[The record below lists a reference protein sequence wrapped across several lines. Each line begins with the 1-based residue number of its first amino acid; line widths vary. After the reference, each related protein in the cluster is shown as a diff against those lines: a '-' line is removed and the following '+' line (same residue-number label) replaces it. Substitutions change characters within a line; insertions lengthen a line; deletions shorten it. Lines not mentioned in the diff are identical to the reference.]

1 MVSLHG
7 ITIFLNHKLI
17 RINKMSTD
25 KPLKGMRV
33 IEMGQLIAG
42 PFTGSI
48 LGYFGAE
55 IIKIEPITGDPVRY
69 WRLTENNT
77 SYWWHSVSRNKKS
90 ITLNLKSEEGIQ
102 IAKDLI
108 LKSDVLIENFRPGTL
123 EKWGIGPAELEKENP
138 GLITARISGYGQT
151 GPRSHLPGYASVCEG
166 FGGFR
171 YVNGF
176 PDRPPVRPNLSI
188 GDTLAGL
195 HAAMG
200 VLLAY
205 IQREKD
211 PNNKGQ
217 VVDTAIYES
226 VFNLMEAVVPEYS
239 GCGAIR
245 EPSGSTITGIVPTN
259 TYVTSDDKHVII
271 GGNGDSI
278 FKRLMKA
285 IDQPGM
291 AADER
296 FEDNIGRVEHE
307 KELDAAI
314 EKWTSEHTSEEV
326 LSIMDEVSVPAG
338 PIYSVE
344 DMMKDEHYIAR
355 GMFEEVEANGR
366 PLKIPAMLP
375 ILTETPGGTDWSGP
389 ELSQHTNE
397 ILSELLGKNAEEIKK
412 LNEGG
417 VI

>member
-1 MVSLHG
+1 M
-7 ITIFLNHKLI
+7 
-17 RINKMSTD
+17 NKASQD
-25 KPLKGMRV
+25 KPLSGMRV

-42 PFTGSI
+42 PFTGSV

-55 IIKIEPITGDPVRY
+55 VIKIEPITGDPVRY

-90 ITLNLKSEEGIQ
+90 ITLNLKSDEGRQ

-108 LKSDVLIENFRPGTL
+108 LKSDVLIENFKPGTL
-123 EKWGIGPAELEKENP
+123 ERWGMSPDDLKKDNP
-138 GLITARISGYGQT
+138 GLISARISGYGQT

-166 FGGFR
+166 YGGFR

-200 VLLAY
+200 VMLAY

-211 PNNKGQ
+211 PDGKGQ

-259 TYVTSDDKHVII
+259 TYLTSDDKHVII

-278 FKRLMKA
+278 FKRLMIA
-285 IDQPGM
+285 IGRPDM
-291 AADER
+291 AEDPR
-296 FEDNIGRVEHE
+296 FEHNQGRVENE
-307 KELDAAI
+307 KEIDAAI
-314 EKWTSEHTSEEV
+314 EKWTREHTSDEV
-326 LSIMDEVSVPAG
+326 LTTMDEVSVPAG
-338 PIYSVE
+338 PILSVE
-344 DMMKDEHYIAR
+344 DMMNDEHYIAR
-355 GMFEEVEANGR
+355 GMFQEVEANGR
-366 PLKIPAMLP
+366 TLHIPAMLP
-375 ILTETPGGTDWSGP
+375 ILTETPGSTEWPGP
-389 ELSQHTNE
+389 ELSEHTE
-397 ILSELLGKNAEEIKK
+397 EVLTELLGKDEGEITQ
-412 LNEGG
+412 LREDG
-417 VI
+417 VV

>member
-1 MVSLHG
+1 M
-7 ITIFLNHKLI
+7 
-17 RINKMSTD
+17 NKASQD
-25 KPLKGMRV
+25 KPLSGMRV

-42 PFTGSI
+42 PFTGSV

-55 IIKIEPITGDPVRY
+55 VIKIEPITGDPVRY

-90 ITLNLKSEEGIQ
+90 ITLNLKSDEGRQ

-108 LKSDVLIENFRPGTL
+108 LKSDVLIENFKPGTL
-123 EKWGIGPAELEKENP
+123 ERWGMSPDDLKKDNP
-138 GLITARISGYGQT
+138 GLISARISGYGQT

-166 FGGFR
+166 YGGFR

-200 VLLAY
+200 VMLAY

-211 PNNKGQ
+211 PNGKGQ

-259 TYVTSDDKHVII
+259 TYLTSDDKHVII

-278 FKRLMKA
+278 FKRLMIA
-285 IDQPGM
+285 IGRPDM
-291 AADER
+291 AEDPR
-296 FEDNIGRVEHE
+296 FEHNQGRVENE
-307 KELDAAI
+307 KEIDAAI
-314 EKWTSEHTSEEV
+314 EKWTREHTSDEI
-326 LSIMDEVSVPAG
+326 LTTMDEVSVPAG
-338 PIYSVE
+338 PILSVE
-344 DMMKDEHYIAR
+344 DMMNDEHYIAR
-355 GMFEEVEANGR
+355 GMFQEVEANGR
-366 PLKIPAMLP
+366 TLHIPAMLP
-375 ILTETPGGTDWSGP
+375 ILTETPGSTEWPGP
-389 ELSQHTNE
+389 ELSEHTE
-397 ILSELLGKNAEEIKK
+397 EVLTCLLYTSPSPRD
-412 LNEGG
+412 
-417 VI
+417 

>member
-1 MVSLHG
+1 
-7 ITIFLNHKLI
+7 
-17 RINKMSTD
+17 MSTD

-42 PFTGSI
+42 PFTGSV

-55 IIKIEPITGDPVRY
+55 VIKIEPITGDPVRY

-90 ITLNLKSEEGIQ
+90 VTLNLKSEEGIQ

-108 LKSDVLIENFRPGTL
+108 LKSDVLIENFKPGTL

-259 TYVTSDDKHVII
+259 TYVTSDNKHVII

-285 IDQPGM
+285 IDQPKM

-296 FEDNIGRVEHE
+296 FEDNMGRVEHE
-307 KELDAAI
+307 KEIDAAI

-397 ILSELLGKNAEEIKK
+397 VLSELLGKNAEEIKK

>member
-1 MVSLHG
+1 M
-7 ITIFLNHKLI
+7 
-17 RINKMSTD
+17 NKASQD
-25 KPLKGMRV
+25 KPLSGMRV

-42 PFTGSI
+42 PFTGSV

-55 IIKIEPITGDPVRY
+55 VIKIEPITGDPVRY

-90 ITLNLKSEEGIQ
+90 ITLNLKSDEGRQ

-108 LKSDVLIENFRPGTL
+108 LKSDVLIENFKPGTL
-123 EKWGIGPAELEKENP
+123 EKWGMSPDDLKKDNP
-138 GLITARISGYGQT
+138 GLISARISGYGQT

-166 FGGFR
+166 YGGFR

-200 VLLAY
+200 VMLAY

-211 PNNKGQ
+211 PDGKGQ
-217 VVDTAIYES
+217 VVDAAIYES
-226 VFNLMEAVVPEYS
+226 VFNMMEAVVPEYS
-239 GCGAIR
+239 GSGAIR

-259 TYVTSDDKHVII
+259 TYITSDNKHVII

-278 FKRLMKA
+278 FKRLMNA
-285 IDQPGM
+285 
-291 AADER
+291 
-296 FEDNIGRVEHE
+296 IGRPDMANDPKLEQNQGRVDNE
-307 KELDAAI
+307 KEIDAAI
-314 EKWTSEHTSEEV
+314 EKWTKDHTSDEV

-338 PIYSVE
+338 PILSVE
-344 DMMKDEHYIAR
+344 DMMNDEHYIAR
-355 GMFEEVEANGR
+355 GMFQEVEANGR
-366 PLKIPAMLP
+366 TLHIPAMLP
-375 ILTETPGGTDWSGP
+375 ILTETPGTTEWPGPALSEHTD
-389 ELSQHTNE
+389 EV
-397 ILSELLGKNAEEIKK
+397 LSELLGKDEKEITQLREK
-412 LNEGG
+412 G
-417 VI
+417 VL

>member
-1 MVSLHG
+1 M
-7 ITIFLNHKLI
+7 
-17 RINKMSTD
+17 NKASQD
-25 KPLKGMRV
+25 KPLSGMRV

-42 PFTGSI
+42 PFTGSV

-55 IIKIEPITGDPVRY
+55 VIKIEPITGDPVRY

-90 ITLNLKSEEGIQ
+90 ITLNLKSDEGRQ

-108 LKSDVLIENFRPGTL
+108 LKSDVLIENFKPGTL
-123 EKWGIGPAELEKENP
+123 EKWGMSPNDLKKDNP

-166 FGGFR
+166 YGGFR

-200 VLLAY
+200 VMLAY

-211 PNNKGQ
+211 PDGKGQ
-217 VVDTAIYES
+217 VVDAAIYES
-226 VFNLMEAVVPEYS
+226 VFNMMEAVVPEYS
-239 GCGAIR
+239 GSGAIR

-259 TYVTSDDKHVII
+259 TYITSDNKHVII

-278 FKRLMKA
+278 FKRLMNA
-285 IDQPGM
+285 
-291 AADER
+291 
-296 FEDNIGRVEHE
+296 IGRPDMANDPRLEQNQGRVDNE
-307 KELDAAI
+307 KEIDAAI
-314 EKWTSEHTSEEV
+314 EKWTKDHTSDEV

-338 PIYSVE
+338 PILSVE
-344 DMMKDEHYIAR
+344 DMMNDEHYIAR
-355 GMFEEVEANGR
+355 GMFQEVEANGR
-366 PLKIPAMLP
+366 TLHIPAMLP
-375 ILTETPGGTDWSGP
+375 ILTETPGTTEWPGPALSEHTD
-389 ELSQHTNE
+389 EV
-397 ILSELLGKNAEEIKK
+397 LSELLGKDEPEITQ
-412 LNEGG
+412 LREDG
-417 VI
+417 VL

>member
-1 MVSLHG
+1 M
-7 ITIFLNHKLI
+7 
-17 RINKMSTD
+17 NKASQD
-25 KPLKGMRV
+25 KPLSGMRV

-42 PFTGSI
+42 PFTGSV

-55 IIKIEPITGDPVRY
+55 VIKIEPITGDPVRY

-90 ITLNLKSEEGIQ
+90 ITLNLKSDEGRQ

-108 LKSDVLIENFRPGTL
+108 LKSDVLIENFKPGTL
-123 EKWGIGPAELEKENP
+123 EKWGMSPDDLKKDNP

-166 FGGFR
+166 YGGFR

-200 VLLAY
+200 VMLAY

-211 PNNKGQ
+211 PDGKGQ
-217 VVDTAIYES
+217 VVDAAIYES
-226 VFNLMEAVVPEYS
+226 VFNMMEAVVPEYS
-239 GCGAIR
+239 GSGAIR

-259 TYVTSDDKHVII
+259 TYITSDNKHVII

-278 FKRLMKA
+278 FKRLMNA
-285 IDQPGM
+285 IGRPDM
-291 AADER
+291 ANDPKLKE
-296 FEDNIGRVEHE
+296 NQGRVENE
-307 KELDAAI
+307 QEIDAAI
-314 EKWTSEHTSEEV
+314 EKWTKDHTSDEV

-338 PIYSVE
+338 PILSVE
-344 DMMKDEHYIAR
+344 DMMNDEHYIAR
-355 GMFEEVEANGR
+355 GMFQEVEANGR
-366 PLKIPAMLP
+366 TLHIPAMLP
-375 ILTETPGGTDWSGP
+375 ILTETPGTTEWPGPALSEHTD
-389 ELSQHTNE
+389 EV
-397 ILSELLGKNAEEIKK
+397 LSELLGKDEKEITQ
-412 LNEGG
+412 LREDG
-417 VI
+417 IL

>member
-1 MVSLHG
+1 MVSLRG

-151 GPRSHLPGYASVCEG
+151 GPRSAWI
-166 FGGFR
+166 R
-171 YVNGF
+171 
-176 PDRPPVRPNLSI
+176 I
-188 GDTLAGL
+188 GL
-195 HAAMG
+195 
-200 VLLAY
+200 
-205 IQREKD
+205 
-211 PNNKGQ
+211 
-217 VVDTAIYES
+217 
-226 VFNLMEAVVPEYS
+226 
-239 GCGAIR
+239 
-245 EPSGSTITGIVPTN
+245 
-259 TYVTSDDKHVII
+259 
-271 GGNGDSI
+271 
-278 FKRLMKA
+278 
-285 IDQPGM
+285 
-291 AADER
+291 
-296 FEDNIGRVEHE
+296 
-307 KELDAAI
+307 
-314 EKWTSEHTSEEV
+314 
-326 LSIMDEVSVPAG
+326 
-338 PIYSVE
+338 
-344 DMMKDEHYIAR
+344 
-355 GMFEEVEANGR
+355 
-366 PLKIPAMLP
+366 
-375 ILTETPGGTDWSGP
+375 
-389 ELSQHTNE
+389 
-397 ILSELLGKNAEEIKK
+397 
-412 LNEGG
+412 
-417 VI
+417 

>member
-1 MVSLHG
+1 M
-7 ITIFLNHKLI
+7 
-17 RINKMSTD
+17 NKAKQD
-25 KPLKGMRV
+25 KPLSGMRV

-42 PFTGSI
+42 PFTGSV

-55 IIKIEPITGDPVRY
+55 VIKIEPITGDPVRY

-90 ITLNLKSEEGIQ
+90 ITLNLKSDEGRQ

-108 LKSDVLIENFRPGTL
+108 LKSDVLIENFKPGTL
-123 EKWGIGPAELEKENP
+123 ERWGMSPDDLKKDNP
-138 GLITARISGYGQT
+138 GLISARISGYGQT
-151 GPRSHLPGYASVCEG
+151 GPRSHIPGYASVCEG
-166 FGGFR
+166 YGGFR

-200 VLLAY
+200 VMLAY

-211 PNNKGQ
+211 PDGKGQ
-217 VVDTAIYES
+217 VVDAAIYES

-259 TYVTSDDKHVII
+259 TYLTSDDKHVII

-278 FKRLMKA
+278 FKRLRIA
-285 IDQPGM
+285 IGRPDM
-291 AADER
+291 A
-296 FEDNIGRVEHE
+296 EDPRLEQNQGRVENE
-307 KELDAAI
+307 KEIDAAI
-314 EKWTSEHTSEEV
+314 EKWTREHTSDEV
-326 LSIMDEVSVPAG
+326 LTTMDEVSVPAG
-338 PIYSVE
+338 PI
-344 DMMKDEHYIAR
+344 
-355 GMFEEVEANGR
+355 
-366 PLKIPAMLP
+366 
-375 ILTETPGGTDWSGP
+375 
-389 ELSQHTNE
+389 
-397 ILSELLGKNAEEIKK
+397 
-412 LNEGG
+412 
-417 VI
+417 

>member
-1 MVSLHG
+1 M
-7 ITIFLNHKLI
+7 
-17 RINKMSTD
+17 NKASQD
-25 KPLKGMRV
+25 KPLSGMRV

-42 PFTGSI
+42 PFTGSV

-55 IIKIEPITGDPVRY
+55 VIKIEPITGDPVRY

-90 ITLNLKSEEGIQ
+90 ITLNLKSDEGRQ

-108 LKSDVLIENFRPGTL
+108 LKSDVLIENFKPGTL
-123 EKWGIGPAELEKENP
+123 ERWGMSPDDLKKDNP
-138 GLITARISGYGQT
+138 GLISARISGYGQT

-166 FGGFR
+166 YGGFR

-200 VLLAY
+200 VMLAY

-211 PNNKGQ
+211 PNGKGQ

-259 TYVTSDDKHVII
+259 TYLTSDDKHVII

-278 FKRLMKA
+278 FKRLMIA
-285 IDQPGM
+285 IGRPDM
-291 AADER
+291 A
-296 FEDNIGRVEHE
+296 EDPRLEHNQGRVENE
-307 KELDAAI
+307 KEIDAAI
-314 EKWTSEHTSEEV
+314 EKWTREHTSDEV
-326 LSIMDEVSVPAG
+326 LTTMDEVSVPAG
-338 PIYSVE
+338 PILSVE
-344 DMMKDEHYIAR
+344 DMMNDEHYIAR
-355 GMFEEVEANGR
+355 GMFQEVEANGR
-366 PLKIPAMLP
+366 TLHIPAMLP
-375 ILTETPGGTDWSGP
+375 ILTETPGSTEWPGP
-389 ELSQHTNE
+389 ELSAHTE
-397 ILSELLGKNAEEIKK
+397 EVLTELLGKDEGEITQ
-412 LNEGG
+412 LREDG
-417 VI
+417 VV

>member
-1 MVSLHG
+1 MNKVSQ
-7 ITIFLNHKLI
+7 
-17 RINKMSTD
+17 D
-25 KPLKGMRV
+25 KPLAGMRV

-42 PFTGSI
+42 PFTGSV

-55 IIKIEPITGDPVRY
+55 VIKIEPITGDPVRY

-90 ITLNLKSEEGIQ
+90 ITLNLKSDEGRQ

-108 LKSDVLIENFRPGTL
+108 IKSDVLIENFKPGTL
-123 EKWGIGPAELEKENP
+123 ERWGMSPDDLKKENP

-166 FGGFR
+166 YGGFR

-176 PDRPPVRPNLSI
+176 SDRPPVRPNLSI

-200 VLLAY
+200 VMLAY

-211 PNNKGQ
+211 PDRKGQ

-245 EPSGSTITGIVPTN
+245 EPSGSTITGIAPTN
-259 TYVTSDDKHVII
+259 TYLTSDGKHVIV

-278 FKRLMKA
+278 FKRLMVA
-285 IDQPGM
+285 IGRPDM
-291 AADER
+291 AEDPR
-296 FEDNIGRVEHE
+296 FEHNQGRVEHE
-307 KELDAAI
+307 KEIDAAI
-314 EKWTSEHTSEEV
+314 EKWTKEHTSDEI
-326 LSIMDEVSVPAG
+326 LTTMDEVSVPAG
-338 PIYSVE
+338 PILNIE
-344 DMMKDEHYIAR
+344 DMMNDEHYIAR
-355 GMFEEVEANGR
+355 GMFQEVEANGR
-366 PLKIPAMLP
+366 TLHIPAMLP
-375 ILTETPGGTDWSGP
+375 ILTETPGSTEWPGPALSEHTD
-389 ELSQHTNE
+389 EVLT
-397 ILSELLGKNAEEIKK
+397 ELLGKNQDEISQ
-412 LNEGG
+412 LRDNG
-417 VI
+417 VV

>member
-1 MVSLHG
+1 MTSV
-7 ITIFLNHKLI
+7 
-17 RINKMSTD
+17 NKNR
-25 KPLKGMRV
+25 PLDGMRV

-42 PFTGSI
+42 PFTGSV

-55 IIKIEPITGDPVRY
+55 VIKIEPPTGDPVRY

-90 ITLNLKSEEGIQ
+90 ITLNLKSDEGRQ

-108 LKSDVLIENFRPGTL
+108 LKSDVLIENFKPGTL
-123 EKWGIGPAELEKENP
+123 EKWGMSPDELKKENP

-200 VLLAY
+200 VMLAY

-211 PNNKGQ
+211 PEKKGQ
-217 VVDTAIYES
+217 VVDAAIYES
-226 VFNLMEAVVPEYS
+226 VFQMMEAVVPEYS
-239 GCGAIR
+239 GCGAVR

-278 FKRLMKA
+278 FKRLMNA
-285 IDQPGM
+285 IGRPDM
-291 AADER
+291 ADDSRYE
-296 FEDNIGRVEHE
+296 NNMGRVEHE
-307 KELDAAI
+307 KVIDAAI
-314 EKWTSEHTSEEV
+314 EEWTRKHTSDEV

-344 DMMKDEHYIAR
+344 DMINDEHYIAR
-355 GMFEEVEANGR
+355 GMFQEVEANGR
-366 PLKIPAMLP
+366 TLQIPAMLP
-375 ILTETPGGTDWSGP
+375 ILTDTPGNTEWPGP
-389 ELSQHTNE
+389 ELSEHT
-397 ILSELLGKNAEEIKK
+397 SEVLEEMLGKTAEEIEQYKSD
-412 LNEGG
+412 G
-417 VI
+417 VV

>member
-1 MVSLHG
+1 MN
-7 ITIFLNHKLI
+7 IKAQ
-17 RINKMSTD
+17 D
-25 KPLKGMRV
+25 KPLRGMRV

-42 PFTGSI
+42 PFTGSV

-55 IIKIEPITGDPVRY
+55 VIKIEPPTGDPVRY

-90 ITLNLKSEEGIQ
+90 ITLNLKTEKGRQ

-108 LKSDVLIENFRPGTL
+108 LESDVLIENFKPGTL
-123 EKWGIGPAELEKENP
+123 EKWGMSPDDLKKDNP

-166 FGGFR
+166 YGGFR

-200 VLLAY
+200 VMLAY

-211 PNNKGQ
+211 PDGKGQ
-217 VVDTAIYES
+217 VVDAAIYES
-226 VFNLMEAVVPEYS
+226 VFNMMEAVVPEYS
-239 GCGAIR
+239 GSGAIR
-245 EPSGSTITGIVPTN
+245 EPSGSTITGIAPTN
-259 TYVTSDDKHVII
+259 TYITSNNKYVII

-278 FKRLMKA
+278 FKRLMNA
-285 IDQPGM
+285 
-291 AADER
+291 
-296 FEDNIGRVEHE
+296 IGRPDMANDPKLEENQGRVDNE
-307 KELDAAI
+307 KEIDAAI
-314 EKWTSEHTSEEV
+314 EKWTKDHTSDEV

-338 PIYSVE
+338 PILSVE

-355 GMFEEVEANGR
+355 GMFQEVEANGR
-366 PLKIPAMLP
+366 TLHIPAMLP
-375 ILTETPGGTDWSGP
+375 ILTETPGTTEWPGPALSEHTD
-389 ELSQHTNE
+389 E
-397 ILSELLGKNAEEIKK
+397 ILSELLGKDEGEITQLRKD
-412 LNEGG
+412 G
-417 VI
+417 VL

>member
-1 MVSLHG
+1 MN
-7 ITIFLNHKLI
+7 IKAQ
-17 RINKMSTD
+17 D
-25 KPLKGMRV
+25 KPLRGMRV

-42 PFTGSI
+42 PFTGSV

-55 IIKIEPITGDPVRY
+55 VIKIEPLTGDPVRY

-90 ITLNLKSEEGIQ
+90 ITLNLKTEEGRQ

-108 LKSDVLIENFRPGTL
+108 LKSDVLIENFKPGTL
-123 EKWGIGPAELEKENP
+123 EKWGMSPEDLKKDNP

-166 FGGFR
+166 YGGFR

-200 VLLAY
+200 VMLAY

-211 PNNKGQ
+211 PDGKGQ
-217 VVDTAIYES
+217 VVDAAIYES
-226 VFNLMEAVVPEYS
+226 VFNMMEAVVPEYS
-239 GCGAIR
+239 GSGAIR
-245 EPSGSTITGIVPTN
+245 EPSGSTITGIAPTN
-259 TYVTSDDKHVII
+259 TYITSDNKYVII

-278 FKRLMKA
+278 FKRLMNA
-285 IDQPGM
+285 
-291 AADER
+291 
-296 FEDNIGRVEHE
+296 IGRPDMANNPELEENQGRVDNE
-307 KELDAAI
+307 KEIDAAI
-314 EKWTSEHTSEEV
+314 EKWTKDHTSDEV

-338 PIYSVE
+338 PILSVE
-344 DMMKDEHYIAR
+344 DMMNDEHYIAR
-355 GMFEEVEANGR
+355 GMFHEVQANGR
-366 PLKIPAMLP
+366 TLQIPAMLP
-375 ILTETPGGTDWSGP
+375 ILTETPGTTEWPGPALSEHTD
-389 ELSQHTNE
+389 EV
-397 ILSELLGKNAEEIKK
+397 LSELLGKDEKEITQ
-412 LNEGG
+412 LREDG
-417 VI
+417 VL

>member
-1 MVSLHG
+1 
-7 ITIFLNHKLI
+7 
-17 RINKMSTD
+17 MSQNNNV
-25 KPLKGMRV
+25 KPLDGMRV

-42 PFTGSI
+42 PFTGSV
-48 LGYFGAE
+48 LAYYGAE
-55 IIKIEPITGDPVRY
+55 VIKIEPPTGDPVRY

-90 ITLNLKSEEGIQ
+90 VTLNLKTDKGRQ

-108 LKSDVLIENFRPGTL
+108 LKSDVLIENFKPGTL
-123 EKWGIGPAELEKENP
+123 ERWGIGPEDLKKENP

-151 GPRSHLPGYASVCEG
+151 GPKSHLPGYASVCEG

-200 VLLAY
+200 VMLAY
-205 IQREKD
+205 IQRQKD
-211 PNNKGQ
+211 PQSKGQ

-226 VFNLMEAVVPEYS
+226 VFNMMEAVVPEYS

-245 EPSGSTITGIVPTN
+245 EPSGTTITGIAPTN
-259 TYVTSDDKHVII
+259 TYITSDDKHVII

-278 FKRLMKA
+278 FKRLMIA
-285 IDQPGM
+285 IDRPEM
-291 AADER
+291 AADAR
-296 FEDNIGRVEHE
+296 FEHNMGRVEHE
-307 KELDAAI
+307 KEIDAAI
-314 EKWTSEHTSEEV
+314 EKWTRAQTSEEV
-326 LSIMDEVSVPAG
+326 LSTMDEASVPAG

-344 DMMKDEHYIAR
+344 DMMNDEHYIAR
-355 GMFEEVEANGR
+355 GMFQEVEANGR
-366 PLKIPAMLP
+366 ILHIPAMIPL
-375 ILTETPGGTDWSGP
+375 LTETPGGTEWPGP
-389 ELSQHTNE
+389 ELSEHTHE
-397 ILSELLGKNAEEIKK
+397 VLSELLGKNAEEIKK
-412 LNEGG
+412 LGDEG
-417 VI
+417 IL

>member
-1 MVSLHG
+1 MN
-7 ITIFLNHKLI
+7 IKAQ
-17 RINKMSTD
+17 D
-25 KPLKGMRV
+25 KPLRGMRV

-42 PFTGSI
+42 PFTGSV

-55 IIKIEPITGDPVRY
+55 VIKIEPPTGDPVRY

-90 ITLNLKSEEGIQ
+90 ITLNLKTEEGRQ

-108 LKSDVLIENFRPGTL
+108 LKSDVLIENFKPGTL
-123 EKWGIGPAELEKENP
+123 EKWGMSPEDLKKDNP

-166 FGGFR
+166 YGGFR

-200 VLLAY
+200 VMLAY

-211 PNNKGQ
+211 PDGKGQ
-217 VVDTAIYES
+217 VVDAAIYES
-226 VFNLMEAVVPEYS
+226 VFNMMEAVVPEYS
-239 GCGAIR
+239 GSGAIR

-259 TYVTSDDKHVII
+259 TYITSDNKHVII

-278 FKRLMKA
+278 FKRLMNA
-285 IDQPGM
+285 
-291 AADER
+291 
-296 FEDNIGRVEHE
+296 IGRPDMANDPKLEENQGRVDNE
-307 KELDAAI
+307 KEVDAAI
-314 EKWTSEHTSEEV
+314 EKWTKDHTSDEV
-326 LSIMDEVSVPAG
+326 LSIMDGVSVPAG
-338 PIYSVE
+338 PILSVE

-355 GMFEEVEANGR
+355 GMFQEVEANGR
-366 PLKIPAMLP
+366 TLQIPAMLP
-375 ILTETPGGTDWSGP
+375 ILTETPGTTEWPGPALSEHTD
-389 ELSQHTNE
+389 EV
-397 ILSELLGKNAEEIKK
+397 LSELLGKDEKEITQ
-412 LNEGG
+412 LREDG
-417 VI
+417 VL

>member
-1 MVSLHG
+1 MN
-7 ITIFLNHKLI
+7 IKAQ
-17 RINKMSTD
+17 D
-25 KPLKGMRV
+25 KPLRGMRV

-42 PFTGSI
+42 PFTGSV

-55 IIKIEPITGDPVRY
+55 VIKIEPLTGDPVRY

-90 ITLNLKSEEGIQ
+90 ITLNLKTEEGRQ

-108 LKSDVLIENFRPGTL
+108 LKSDVLIENFKPGTL
-123 EKWGIGPAELEKENP
+123 EKWGMSPEDLKKDNP

-166 FGGFR
+166 YGGFR

-200 VLLAY
+200 VMLAY

-211 PNNKGQ
+211 PDGKGQ
-217 VVDTAIYES
+217 VVDAAIYES
-226 VFNLMEAVVPEYS
+226 VFNMMEAVVPEYS
-239 GCGAIR
+239 GSGAIR
-245 EPSGSTITGIVPTN
+245 EPSGSTITGIAPTN
-259 TYVTSDDKHVII
+259 TYITSDNKYVII

-278 FKRLMKA
+278 FKRLMNA
-285 IDQPGM
+285 
-291 AADER
+291 
-296 FEDNIGRVEHE
+296 IGRPDMANNPELEENQGRVDNE
-307 KELDAAI
+307 KEIDAAI
-314 EKWTSEHTSEEV
+314 EKWTKDHTSDEV
-326 LSIMDEVSVPAG
+326 LSTMDEVSVPAG
-338 PIYSVE
+338 PILSVE

-355 GMFEEVEANGR
+355 GMFQEVQANGR
-366 PLKIPAMLP
+366 TLQIPAMLP
-375 ILTETPGGTDWSGP
+375 ILTETPGTTEWPGPALSEHTD
-389 ELSQHTNE
+389 EV
-397 ILSELLGKNAEEIKK
+397 LSELLGKDEKEITQ
-412 LNEGG
+412 LREDG
-417 VI
+417 VL

>member
-1 MVSLHG
+1 MN
-7 ITIFLNHKLI
+7 IKAQ
-17 RINKMSTD
+17 D
-25 KPLKGMRV
+25 KPLRGMRV

-42 PFTGSI
+42 PFTGSV

-55 IIKIEPITGDPVRY
+55 VIKIEPLTGDPVRY

-90 ITLNLKSEEGIQ
+90 ITLNLKTEEGRQ

-108 LKSDVLIENFRPGTL
+108 LKSDVLIENFKPGTL
-123 EKWGIGPAELEKENP
+123 EKWGMSPEDLKKDNP

-166 FGGFR
+166 YGGFR

-211 PNNKGQ
+211 PDGKGQ
-217 VVDTAIYES
+217 VVDAAIYES
-226 VFNLMEAVVPEYS
+226 VFNMMEAVVPEYS
-239 GCGAIR
+239 GSGAIR
-245 EPSGSTITGIVPTN
+245 EPSGSTITGIAPTN
-259 TYVTSDDKHVII
+259 TYITSDNKHVII

-278 FKRLMKA
+278 FKRLMNA
-285 IDQPGM
+285 
-291 AADER
+291 
-296 FEDNIGRVEHE
+296 IGRPDMANDPELEENQGRVDNE
-307 KELDAAI
+307 KEIDAAI
-314 EKWTSEHTSEEV
+314 EKWTKDHTSDEV
-326 LSIMDEVSVPAG
+326 LSTMDEVSVPAG
-338 PIYSVE
+338 PILSVE

-355 GMFEEVEANGR
+355 GMFQEVQANGR
-366 PLKIPAMLP
+366 TLQIPAMLP
-375 ILTETPGGTDWSGP
+375 ILTETPGTTEWPGPALSEHTD
-389 ELSQHTNE
+389 EV
-397 ILSELLGKNAEEIKK
+397 LSELLGKDEKEITQ
-412 LNEGG
+412 LREDG
-417 VI
+417 VL

>member
-1 MVSLHG
+1 MN
-7 ITIFLNHKLI
+7 IKAQ
-17 RINKMSTD
+17 D
-25 KPLKGMRV
+25 KPLRGMRV

-42 PFTGSI
+42 PFTGSV

-55 IIKIEPITGDPVRY
+55 VIKIEPPTGDPVRY

-90 ITLNLKSEEGIQ
+90 ITLNLKTEEGRQ

-108 LKSDVLIENFRPGTL
+108 LKSDVLIENFKPGTL
-123 EKWGIGPAELEKENP
+123 EKWGMSPEDLKKDNP

-166 FGGFR
+166 YGGFR

-200 VLLAY
+200 VMLAY

-211 PNNKGQ
+211 PDGKGQ
-217 VVDTAIYES
+217 VVDAAIYES
-226 VFNLMEAVVPEYS
+226 VFNMMEAVVPEYS
-239 GCGAIR
+239 GSGAIR

-259 TYVTSDDKHVII
+259 TYITSDNKHVII

-278 FKRLMKA
+278 FKRLMNA
-285 IDQPGM
+285 
-291 AADER
+291 
-296 FEDNIGRVEHE
+296 IGRPDMANDPELEKNQGRVDNE
-307 KELDAAI
+307 KEIDAAI
-314 EKWTSEHTSEEV
+314 EKWTKDHTSDEV
-326 LSIMDEVSVPAG
+326 LSIMDGVSVPAG
-338 PIYSVE
+338 PILSVE

-355 GMFEEVEANGR
+355 GMFQEVEANGR
-366 PLKIPAMLP
+366 TLQIPAMLP
-375 ILTETPGGTDWSGP
+375 ILTETPGTTEWPGPALSEHTD
-389 ELSQHTNE
+389 EVLR
-397 ILSELLGKNAEEIKK
+397 ELLGKDEKEITQ
-412 LNEGG
+412 LREDG
-417 VI
+417 VL

>member
-1 MVSLHG
+1 MN
-7 ITIFLNHKLI
+7 IKAQ
-17 RINKMSTD
+17 D
-25 KPLKGMRV
+25 KPLRGMRV

-42 PFTGSI
+42 PFTGSV

-55 IIKIEPITGDPVRY
+55 VIKIEPPTGDPVRY

-90 ITLNLKSEEGIQ
+90 ITINLKTEKGRQ

-108 LKSDVLIENFRPGTL
+108 LESDVLIENFKPGTL
-123 EKWGIGPAELEKENP
+123 EKWGMSPDDLKKDNP

-166 FGGFR
+166 YGGFR

-200 VLLAY
+200 VMLAY

-211 PNNKGQ
+211 PDGKGQ
-217 VVDTAIYES
+217 VVDAAIYES
-226 VFNLMEAVVPEYS
+226 VFNMMEAVVPEYS
-239 GCGAIR
+239 GSGAIR
-245 EPSGSTITGIVPTN
+245 EPSGSTITGIAPTN
-259 TYVTSDDKHVII
+259 TYITSDNKHVII

-278 FKRLMKA
+278 FKRLMNA
-285 IDQPGM
+285 
-291 AADER
+291 
-296 FEDNIGRVEHE
+296 IGRPDMANDPKLEENQGRVDNE
-307 KELDAAI
+307 KEIDAAI
-314 EKWTSEHTSEEV
+314 EKWTKDHTSDEV

-338 PIYSVE
+338 PILSVE

-355 GMFEEVEANGR
+355 GMFQEVQANGR
-366 PLKIPAMLP
+366 TLQIPAMLP
-375 ILTETPGGTDWSGP
+375 ILTETPGTTEWPGPALSEHTD
-389 ELSQHTNE
+389 EV
-397 ILSELLGKNAEEIKK
+397 LSELLGKDEKEITQ
-412 LNEGG
+412 LREDG
-417 VI
+417 VL

>member
-1 MVSLHG
+1 M
-7 ITIFLNHKLI
+7 
-17 RINKMSTD
+17 NKAKQD
-25 KPLKGMRV
+25 KPLSGMRV

-42 PFTGSI
+42 PFTGSV

-55 IIKIEPITGDPVRY
+55 VIKIEPITGDPVRY

-90 ITLNLKSEEGIQ
+90 ITLNLKSDEGRQ

-108 LKSDVLIENFRPGTL
+108 LKSDVLIENFKPGTL
-123 EKWGIGPAELEKENP
+123 ERWGMSPDDLKKDNP
-138 GLITARISGYGQT
+138 GLISARISGYGQT

-166 FGGFR
+166 YGGFR

-200 VLLAY
+200 VMLAY

-211 PNNKGQ
+211 PNGKGQ

-259 TYVTSDDKHVII
+259 TYLTSDDKHVII

-278 FKRLMKA
+278 FKRLMIA
-285 IDQPGM
+285 IGRPDM
-291 AADER
+291 AEDPR
-296 FEDNIGRVEHE
+296 FEHNQGRVENE
-307 KELDAAI
+307 KEIDAAI
-314 EKWTSEHTSEEV
+314 EKWTREHTSDEV
-326 LSIMDEVSVPAG
+326 LTTMDEVSVPAG
-338 PIYSVE
+338 PILSVE
-344 DMMKDEHYIAR
+344 DMMNDEHYIAR
-355 GMFEEVEANGR
+355 GMFQEVEANGR
-366 PLKIPAMLP
+366 TLHIPAMLP
-375 ILTETPGGTDWSGP
+375 ILTETPGSTEWPGP
-389 ELSQHTNE
+389 ELSEHTE
-397 ILSELLGKNAEEIKK
+397 EVLTELLGKDEGEITQ
-412 LNEGG
+412 LREDG
-417 VI
+417 VV

>member
-1 MVSLHG
+1 M
-7 ITIFLNHKLI
+7 
-17 RINKMSTD
+17 NKAKQD
-25 KPLKGMRV
+25 KPLSGMRV

-42 PFTGSI
+42 PFTGSV

-55 IIKIEPITGDPVRY
+55 VIKIEPITGDPVRY

-90 ITLNLKSEEGIQ
+90 ITLNLKSDEGRQ

-108 LKSDVLIENFRPGTL
+108 LKSDVLIENFKPGTL
-123 EKWGIGPAELEKENP
+123 ERWGMSPDDLKKDNP
-138 GLITARISGYGQT
+138 GLISARISGYGQT

-166 FGGFR
+166 YGGFR

-200 VLLAY
+200 VMLAY

-211 PNNKGQ
+211 PDGKGQ
-217 VVDTAIYES
+217 VVDAAIYES

-259 TYVTSDDKHVII
+259 TYLTSDDKHVII

-278 FKRLMKA
+278 FKRLMIA
-285 IDQPGM
+285 IGRPDM
-291 AADER
+291 A
-296 FEDNIGRVEHE
+296 EDPRLEHNQGRVENE
-307 KELDAAI
+307 KEIDAAI
-314 EKWTSEHTSEEV
+314 EKWTREHTSDEV
-326 LSIMDEVSVPAG
+326 LTTMDEVSVPAG
-338 PIYSVE
+338 PILSVE
-344 DMMKDEHYIAR
+344 DMMNDEHYIAR
-355 GMFEEVEANGR
+355 GMFQEVEANGR
-366 PLKIPAMLP
+366 TLHIPAMLP
-375 ILTETPGGTDWSGP
+375 ILTETPGSTEWPGP
-389 ELSQHTNE
+389 ELSEHTE
-397 ILSELLGKNAEEIKK
+397 EVLTELLGKDEGEITQ
-412 LNEGG
+412 LREDG
-417 VI
+417 VV

>member
-1 MVSLHG
+1 M
-7 ITIFLNHKLI
+7 
-17 RINKMSTD
+17 NKASQD
-25 KPLKGMRV
+25 KPLSGMRV

-42 PFTGSI
+42 PFTGSV

-55 IIKIEPITGDPVRY
+55 VIKIEPITGDPVRY

-90 ITLNLKSEEGIQ
+90 ITLNLKSDEGRQ

-108 LKSDVLIENFRPGTL
+108 LKSDVLIENFKPGTL
-123 EKWGIGPAELEKENP
+123 EKWGMSPDDLKKDNP
-138 GLITARISGYGQT
+138 GLISARISGYGQT

-166 FGGFR
+166 YGGFR

-200 VLLAY
+200 VMLAY

-211 PNNKGQ
+211 PDGKGQ
-217 VVDTAIYES
+217 VVDAAIYES
-226 VFNLMEAVVPEYS
+226 VFNMMEAVVPEYS
-239 GCGAIR
+239 GSGAIR

-259 TYVTSDDKHVII
+259 TYITSDNKHVII

-278 FKRLMKA
+278 FKRLMNA
-285 IDQPGM
+285 IGRPDM
-291 AADER
+291 ANDPKLKE
-296 FEDNIGRVEHE
+296 NQGRVENE
-307 KELDAAI
+307 QEIDAAI
-314 EKWTSEHTSEEV
+314 EKWTKDHTSDEV

-338 PIYSVE
+338 PILSVE
-344 DMMKDEHYIAR
+344 DMMNDEHYIAR
-355 GMFEEVEANGR
+355 GMFQEVEANGR
-366 PLKIPAMLP
+366 TLHIPAMLP
-375 ILTETPGGTDWSGP
+375 ILTETPGTTEWPGPALSEHTD
-389 ELSQHTNE
+389 EV
-397 ILSELLGKNAEEIKK
+397 LSELLGKDEGEITQLRKD
-412 LNEGG
+412 G
-417 VI
+417 VL

>member
-1 MVSLHG
+1 M
-7 ITIFLNHKLI
+7 
-17 RINKMSTD
+17 NKASQD
-25 KPLKGMRV
+25 KPLSGMRV

-42 PFTGSI
+42 PFTGSV

-55 IIKIEPITGDPVRY
+55 VIKIEPITGDPVRY

-90 ITLNLKSEEGIQ
+90 ITLNLKSDEGRQ

-108 LKSDVLIENFRPGTL
+108 LKSDVLIENFKPGTL
-123 EKWGIGPAELEKENP
+123 ERWDMSPDDLKKDNP

-166 FGGFR
+166 YGGFR

-200 VLLAY
+200 VMLAY

-211 PNNKGQ
+211 PDGKGQ
-217 VVDTAIYES
+217 VVDAAIYES

-239 GCGAIR
+239 GSGAIR

-259 TYVTSDDKHVII
+259 TYLTSDDKHVII

-278 FKRLMKA
+278 FKRLMIA
-285 IDQPGM
+285 IGRPDM
-291 AADER
+291 A
-296 FEDNIGRVEHE
+296 EDPKLEQNQGRVENE
-307 KELDAAI
+307 KEIDAAI
-314 EKWTSEHTSEEV
+314 EKWTREHTSDEV
-326 LSIMDEVSVPAG
+326 LTTMDEVSVPAG
-338 PIYSVE
+338 PILSVE
-344 DMMKDEHYIAR
+344 DMMNDEHYIAR
-355 GMFEEVEANGR
+355 GMFQEVEANGR
-366 PLKIPAMLP
+366 TLHIPAMLP
-375 ILTETPGGTDWSGP
+375 ILTETPGSTEWPGP
-389 ELSQHTNE
+389 ELSEHTE
-397 ILSELLGKNAEEIKK
+397 EVLSELLGKNEGEITQ
-412 LNEGG
+412 LREDG
-417 VI
+417 VV

>member
-1 MVSLHG
+1 
-7 ITIFLNHKLI
+7 
-17 RINKMSTD
+17 MSTD

-90 ITLNLKSEEGIQ
+90 ITLNLKSAEGIQ

-108 LKSDVLIENFRPGTL
+108 LKSDVLIENFKPGTL

-307 KELDAAI
+307 KEIDAAI

>member
-1 MVSLHG
+1 MN
-7 ITIFLNHKLI
+7 IKAQ
-17 RINKMSTD
+17 D
-25 KPLKGMRV
+25 KPLRGMRV

-42 PFTGSI
+42 PFTGSV

-55 IIKIEPITGDPVRY
+55 VIKIEPPTGDPVRY

-90 ITLNLKSEEGIQ
+90 ITLNLKTEKGRQ

-108 LKSDVLIENFRPGTL
+108 LESDVLIENFKPGTL
-123 EKWGIGPAELEKENP
+123 EKWGMSPDDLKKDNP

-166 FGGFR
+166 YGGFR

-200 VLLAY
+200 VMLAY

-211 PNNKGQ
+211 PDGKGQ
-217 VVDTAIYES
+217 VVDAAIYES
-226 VFNLMEAVVPEYS
+226 VFNMMEAVVPEYS
-239 GCGAIR
+239 GSGAIR
-245 EPSGSTITGIVPTN
+245 EPSGSTITGIAPTN
-259 TYVTSDDKHVII
+259 TYITSDNKHVII

-278 FKRLMKA
+278 FKRLMNA
-285 IDQPGM
+285 
-291 AADER
+291 
-296 FEDNIGRVEHE
+296 IGRPDMANDPKLEENQGRVDNE

-314 EKWTSEHTSEEV
+314 EKWTKDHTSDEV

-338 PIYSVE
+338 PILSVE

-355 GMFEEVEANGR
+355 GMFQEVEANGR
-366 PLKIPAMLP
+366 TLHIPAMLP
-375 ILTETPGGTDWSGP
+375 ILTETPGTTEWPGPALSEHTD
-389 ELSQHTNE
+389 E
-397 ILSELLGKNAEEIKK
+397 ILSELLGKDEGEITQLRKD
-412 LNEGG
+412 G
-417 VI
+417 VL

>member
-1 MVSLHG
+1 M
-7 ITIFLNHKLI
+7 
-17 RINKMSTD
+17 NKASQD
-25 KPLKGMRV
+25 KPLSGMRV

-42 PFTGSI
+42 PFTGSV

-55 IIKIEPITGDPVRY
+55 VIKIEPITGDPVRY

-90 ITLNLKSEEGIQ
+90 ITLNLKSDEGRQ

-108 LKSDVLIENFRPGTL
+108 LKSDVLIENFKPGTL
-123 EKWGIGPAELEKENP
+123 EKWGMSPDDLKKDNP
-138 GLITARISGYGQT
+138 GLISARISGYGQT

-166 FGGFR
+166 YGGFR

-200 VLLAY
+200 VMLAY

-211 PNNKGQ
+211 PDGKGQ
-217 VVDTAIYES
+217 VVDAAIYES
-226 VFNLMEAVVPEYS
+226 VFNMMEAVVPEYS
-239 GCGAIR
+239 GSGAIR

-259 TYVTSDDKHVII
+259 TYITSDNKHVII

-278 FKRLMKA
+278 FKRLMNA
-285 IDQPGM
+285 
-291 AADER
+291 
-296 FEDNIGRVEHE
+296 IGRPDMANDPRLEQNQGRVDNE
-307 KELDAAI
+307 KEIDAAI
-314 EKWTSEHTSEEV
+314 EKWTKDHTSDEV

-338 PIYSVE
+338 PILSVE
-344 DMMKDEHYIAR
+344 DMMNDEHYIAR
-355 GMFEEVEANGR
+355 GMFQEVEANGR
-366 PLKIPAMLP
+366 TLHIPAMLP
-375 ILTETPGGTDWSGP
+375 ILTETPGTTEWPGPALSEHTD
-389 ELSQHTNE
+389 EV
-397 ILSELLGKNAEEIKK
+397 LSELLGKDEKEITQLREK
-412 LNEGG
+412 G
-417 VI
+417 VL

>member
-1 MVSLHG
+1 M
-7 ITIFLNHKLI
+7 
-17 RINKMSTD
+17 NKASQD
-25 KPLKGMRV
+25 KPLSGMRV

-42 PFTGSI
+42 PFTGSV

-55 IIKIEPITGDPVRY
+55 VIKIEPITGDPVRY

-90 ITLNLKSEEGIQ
+90 ITLNLKSEEGRQ

-108 LKSDVLIENFRPGTL
+108 LKSDVLIENFKPGTL
-123 EKWGIGPAELEKENP
+123 ERWGMSPDDLKKDNP
-138 GLITARISGYGQT
+138 GLISARISGYGQT

-166 FGGFR
+166 YGGFR

-200 VLLAY
+200 VMLAY

-211 PNNKGQ
+211 PDGKGQ

-259 TYVTSDDKHVII
+259 TYLTSDDKHVII

-278 FKRLMKA
+278 FKRLMIA
-285 IDQPGM
+285 IGRPDM
-291 AADER
+291 A
-296 FEDNIGRVEHE
+296 EDPRLEHNQGRVENE
-307 KELDAAI
+307 KEIDAAI
-314 EKWTSEHTSEEV
+314 EKWTREHTSDEI
-326 LSIMDEVSVPAG
+326 LTTMDEVSVPAG
-338 PIYSVE
+338 PILSVE
-344 DMMKDEHYIAR
+344 DMMNDEHYIAR
-355 GMFEEVEANGR
+355 GMFQEVEANGR
-366 PLKIPAMLP
+366 TLHIPAMLP
-375 ILTETPGGTDWSGP
+375 ILTETPGSTEWPGP
-389 ELSQHTNE
+389 ELSEHTE
-397 ILSELLGKNAEEIKK
+397 EVLTELLGKDEGEITQ
-412 LNEGG
+412 LREDG
-417 VI
+417 VV

>member
-1 MVSLHG
+1 M
-7 ITIFLNHKLI
+7 
-17 RINKMSTD
+17 NKASQD
-25 KPLKGMRV
+25 KPLSGMRV

-42 PFTGSI
+42 PFTGSV

-55 IIKIEPITGDPVRY
+55 VIKIEPITGDPVRY

-90 ITLNLKSEEGIQ
+90 ITLNLKSDEGRQ

-108 LKSDVLIENFRPGTL
+108 LKSDVLIENFKPGTL
-123 EKWGIGPAELEKENP
+123 ERWGMSPDDLKKDNP
-138 GLITARISGYGQT
+138 GLISARISGYGQT

-166 FGGFR
+166 YGGFR

-200 VLLAY
+200 VMLAY

-211 PNNKGQ
+211 PNGKGQ

-259 TYVTSDDKHVII
+259 TYLTSDDKHVII

-278 FKRLMKA
+278 FKRLMIA
-285 IDQPGM
+285 IGRPDM
-291 AADER
+291 AEDPR
-296 FEDNIGRVEHE
+296 FEHNQGRVENE
-307 KELDAAI
+307 KEIDAAI
-314 EKWTSEHTSEEV
+314 EKWTRDHTSNEV
-326 LSIMDEVSVPAG
+326 LTTMDEVSVPAG
-338 PIYSVE
+338 PILSVE
-344 DMMKDEHYIAR
+344 DMMNDEHYIAR
-355 GMFEEVEANGR
+355 GMFQEVEANGR
-366 PLKIPAMLP
+366 TLHIPAMLP
-375 ILTETPGGTDWSGP
+375 ILTETPGSTEWPGP
-389 ELSQHTNE
+389 ELSEHTE
-397 ILSELLGKNAEEIKK
+397 EVLTELLGKDEGEITQ
-412 LNEGG
+412 LREDG
-417 VI
+417 VV

>member
-1 MVSLHG
+1 MN
-7 ITIFLNHKLI
+7 IKAQ
-17 RINKMSTD
+17 D
-25 KPLKGMRV
+25 KPLRGMRV

-55 IIKIEPITGDPVRY
+55 VIKIEPPTGDPVRY

-90 ITLNLKSEEGIQ
+90 ITLNLKTEEGKQ

-108 LKSDVLIENFRPGTL
+108 LESDVLIENFKPGTL
-123 EKWGIGPAELEKENP
+123 EKWGMSPEDLKKDNP

-166 FGGFR
+166 YGGFR

-200 VLLAY
+200 VMLAY

-211 PNNKGQ
+211 PDGKGQ

-245 EPSGSTITGIVPTN
+245 EPSGTTITGIVPTG
-259 TYVTSDDKHVII
+259 TYTTSDNKHVII

-278 FKRLMKA
+278 FKRLMNA
-285 IDQPGM
+285 
-291 AADER
+291 
-296 FEDNIGRVEHE
+296 IGRPDMAKDPKLDENQGRVDNE
-307 KELDAAI
+307 KEIDAAI
-314 EKWTSEHTSEEV
+314 EKWTKEHTSDEV
-326 LSIMDEVSVPAG
+326 LSTMDEVSVPAG
-338 PIYSVE
+338 PILSVE

-355 GMFEEVEANGR
+355 GMFQEVEANGR
-366 PLKIPAMLP
+366 TLHIPAMLP
-375 ILTETPGGTDWSGP
+375 ILTETPGTTEWPGPALSEHTD
-389 ELSQHTNE
+389 EV
-397 ILSELLGKNAEEIKK
+397 LSELLGKDEGEITQLRKD
-412 LNEGG
+412 G
-417 VI
+417 VL

>member
-1 MVSLHG
+1 M
-7 ITIFLNHKLI
+7 
-17 RINKMSTD
+17 NKAKQDM
-25 KPLKGMRV
+25 PLSGMRV

-42 PFTGSI
+42 PFTGSV

-55 IIKIEPITGDPVRY
+55 VIKIEPITGDPVRY

-90 ITLNLKSEEGIQ
+90 ITLNLKSDEGRQ

-108 LKSDVLIENFRPGTL
+108 LKSDVLIENFKPGTL
-123 EKWGIGPAELEKENP
+123 ERWGMSPDDLKKDNP
-138 GLITARISGYGQT
+138 GLISARISGYGQT

-166 FGGFR
+166 YGGFR

-200 VLLAY
+200 VMLAY

-211 PNNKGQ
+211 PNGKGQ

-259 TYVTSDDKHVII
+259 TYLTSDDKHVII

-278 FKRLMKA
+278 FKRLMIA
-285 IDQPGM
+285 IGRPDM
-291 AADER
+291 A
-296 FEDNIGRVEHE
+296 EDPRLEQNQGRVENE
-307 KELDAAI
+307 KEIDAAI
-314 EKWTSEHTSEEV
+314 EKWTREHTSDEI
-326 LSIMDEVSVPAG
+326 LTTMDEVSVPAG
-338 PIYSVE
+338 PILSVE
-344 DMMKDEHYIAR
+344 DMMNDEHYIAR
-355 GMFEEVEANGR
+355 GMFQEVEANGR
-366 PLKIPAMLP
+366 TLHIPAMLP
-375 ILTETPGGTDWSGP
+375 ILTETPGSTEWPGP
-389 ELSQHTNE
+389 ELSEHTE
-397 ILSELLGKNAEEIKK
+397 EVLTELLGKDEGEITQ
-412 LNEGG
+412 LREDG
-417 VI
+417 VV

>member
-1 MVSLHG
+1 MN
-7 ITIFLNHKLI
+7 IKAQ
-17 RINKMSTD
+17 D
-25 KPLKGMRV
+25 KPLRGMRV

-42 PFTGSI
+42 PFTGSV

-55 IIKIEPITGDPVRY
+55 VIKIEPPTGDPVRY

-90 ITLNLKSEEGIQ
+90 ITINLKTEKGRQ

-108 LKSDVLIENFRPGTL
+108 LESDVLIENFKPGTL
-123 EKWGIGPAELEKENP
+123 EKWGMSPDDLKKDNP

-166 FGGFR
+166 YGGFR

-200 VLLAY
+200 VMLAY

-211 PNNKGQ
+211 PDGKGQ
-217 VVDTAIYES
+217 VVDAAIYES
-226 VFNLMEAVVPEYS
+226 VFNMMEAVVPEYS
-239 GCGAIR
+239 GSGAIR
-245 EPSGSTITGIVPTN
+245 EPSGSTITGIAPTN
-259 TYVTSDDKHVII
+259 TYITSDNKHVII

-278 FKRLMKA
+278 FKRLMNA
-285 IDQPGM
+285 
-291 AADER
+291 
-296 FEDNIGRVEHE
+296 IGRPDMANDPKLEENQGRVDNE
-307 KELDAAI
+307 KEIDAAI
-314 EKWTSEHTSEEV
+314 EKWTKDHTSDEV

-338 PIYSVE
+338 PILSVE

-355 GMFEEVEANGR
+355 GMFQEVEANGR
-366 PLKIPAMLP
+366 TLHIPAMLP
-375 ILTETPGGTDWSGP
+375 ILTETPGTTEWPGPALSEHTD
-389 ELSQHTNE
+389 E
-397 ILSELLGKNAEEIKK
+397 ILSELLGKDEGEITQLRKD
-412 LNEGG
+412 G
-417 VI
+417 VL

>member
-1 MVSLHG
+1 M
-7 ITIFLNHKLI
+7 
-17 RINKMSTD
+17 NKAKQD
-25 KPLKGMRV
+25 KPLSGMRV

-42 PFTGSI
+42 PFTGSV

-55 IIKIEPITGDPVRY
+55 VIKIEPITGDPVRY

-90 ITLNLKSEEGIQ
+90 ITLNLKSDEGRQ

-108 LKSDVLIENFRPGTL
+108 LKSDVLIENFKPGTL
-123 EKWGIGPAELEKENP
+123 ERWGMSPDDLKKYNP
-138 GLITARISGYGQT
+138 GLISARISGYGQT

-166 FGGFR
+166 YGGFR

-200 VLLAY
+200 VMLAY

-211 PNNKGQ
+211 PDGKGQ
-217 VVDTAIYES
+217 VVDAAIYES

-259 TYVTSDDKHVII
+259 TYLTSDDKHVII

-278 FKRLMKA
+278 FKRLMIA
-285 IDQPGM
+285 IGRPDM
-291 AADER
+291 AEDPR
-296 FEDNIGRVEHE
+296 FEHNQGRVENE
-307 KELDAAI
+307 KEIDAAI
-314 EKWTSEHTSEEV
+314 EKWTREHTSDEI
-326 LSIMDEVSVPAG
+326 LTTMDEVSVPAG
-338 PIYSVE
+338 PILSVE
-344 DMMKDEHYIAR
+344 DMMNDEHYIAR
-355 GMFEEVEANGR
+355 GMFQEVEANGR
-366 PLKIPAMLP
+366 TLHIPAMLP
-375 ILTETPGGTDWSGP
+375 ILTETPGSTEWPGP
-389 ELSQHTNE
+389 ELSEHTE
-397 ILSELLGKNAEEIKK
+397 EVLTELLGKDEGEITQ
-412 LNEGG
+412 LREDG
-417 VI
+417 VV

>member
-1 MVSLHG
+1 M
-7 ITIFLNHKLI
+7 
-17 RINKMSTD
+17 NKASQD
-25 KPLKGMRV
+25 KPLSGMRV

-42 PFTGSI
+42 PFTGSV

-55 IIKIEPITGDPVRY
+55 VIKIEPITGDPVRY

-90 ITLNLKSEEGIQ
+90 ITLNLKSEEGRQ

-108 LKSDVLIENFRPGTL
+108 LKSDVLIENFKPGTL
-123 EKWGIGPAELEKENP
+123 ERWGMSPDDLKKDNP
-138 GLITARISGYGQT
+138 GLISARISGYGQT

-166 FGGFR
+166 YGGFR

-176 PDRPPVRPNLSI
+176 QDRPPVRPNLSI

-200 VLLAY
+200 VMLAY

-211 PNNKGQ
+211 PERKGQ
-217 VVDTAIYES
+217 VVDAAIYES

-259 TYVTSDDKHVII
+259 TYLTSDDKHVII

-278 FKRLMKA
+278 FKRLMIA
-285 IDQPGM
+285 IGRPDM
-291 AADER
+291 AEDPR
-296 FEDNIGRVEHE
+296 FEHNQGRVENE
-307 KELDAAI
+307 KEIDEAI
-314 EKWTSEHTSEEV
+314 EKWTREHTSDEI
-326 LSIMDEVSVPAG
+326 LTTMDEVSVPAG
-338 PIYSVE
+338 PILSIE
-344 DMMKDEHYIAR
+344 DMMNDEHYIAR
-355 GMFEEVEANGR
+355 GMFQEVEANGR
-366 PLKIPAMLP
+366 TLHIPAMLP
-375 ILTETPGGTDWSGP
+375 ILTETPGSTEWPGP
-389 ELSQHTNE
+389 ELSEHTDE
-397 ILSELLGKNAEEIKK
+397 VLTDLLGKDQGEINQ
-412 LNEGG
+412 LREDG
-417 VI
+417 VV

>member
-1 MVSLHG
+1 M
-7 ITIFLNHKLI
+7 
-17 RINKMSTD
+17 NKAKQD
-25 KPLKGMRV
+25 KPLSGMRV

-42 PFTGSI
+42 PFTGSV

-55 IIKIEPITGDPVRY
+55 VIKIEPITGDPVRY

-90 ITLNLKSEEGIQ
+90 ITLNLKSDEGRQ

-108 LKSDVLIENFRPGTL
+108 LKSDVLIENFKPGTL
-123 EKWGIGPAELEKENP
+123 EKWGMSPDDLKKDNP
-138 GLITARISGYGQT
+138 GLISARISGYGQT

-166 FGGFR
+166 YGGFR

-200 VLLAY
+200 VMLAY

-211 PNNKGQ
+211 PDGKGQ
-217 VVDTAIYES
+217 VVDAAIYES

-259 TYVTSDDKHVII
+259 TYLTSDDKHVII

-278 FKRLMKA
+278 FKRLMIA
-285 IDQPGM
+285 IGRPDM
-291 AADER
+291 A
-296 FEDNIGRVEHE
+296 EDPRLEQNQGRVENE
-307 KELDAAI
+307 KEIDAAI
-314 EKWTSEHTSEEV
+314 EKWTREHTSDEV
-326 LSIMDEVSVPAG
+326 LTTMDEVSVPAG
-338 PIYSVE
+338 PILSVE
-344 DMMKDEHYIAR
+344 DMMNDEHYIAR
-355 GMFEEVEANGR
+355 GMFQEVEANGR
-366 PLKIPAMLP
+366 TLHIPAMLP
-375 ILTETPGGTDWSGP
+375 ILTETPGSTEWPGP
-389 ELSQHTNE
+389 ELSEHTE
-397 ILSELLGKNAEEIKK
+397 EVLTELLGKDEGEITQ
-412 LNEGG
+412 LREDG
-417 VI
+417 VV

>member
-1 MVSLHG
+1 
-7 ITIFLNHKLI
+7 
-17 RINKMSTD
+17 MSTD

-42 PFTGSI
+42 PFTGSV

-55 IIKIEPITGDPVRY
+55 VIKIEPITGDPVRY

-90 ITLNLKSEEGIQ
+90 VTLNLKSEEGIQ

-108 LKSDVLIENFRPGTL
+108 LKSDVLIENFKPGTL

-259 TYVTSDDKHVII
+259 TYVTSDNKHVII

-285 IDQPGM
+285 IDQPEM

-296 FEDNIGRVEHE
+296 FEDNMGRVKHE
-307 KELDAAI
+307 KEIDAAI

-326 LSIMDEVSVPAG
+326 LSIMDQASVPAG

-355 GMFEEVEANGR
+355 GMFEEIEANGR

-397 ILSELLGKNAEEIKK
+397 VLSELLGKNAEEIKK